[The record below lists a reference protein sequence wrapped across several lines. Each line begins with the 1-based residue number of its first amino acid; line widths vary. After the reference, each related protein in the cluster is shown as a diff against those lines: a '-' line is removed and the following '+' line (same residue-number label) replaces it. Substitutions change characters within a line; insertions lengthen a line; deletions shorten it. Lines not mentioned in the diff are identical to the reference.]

1 MIQIRYNIYET
12 NSSSVHALVIPND
25 NPIVIPKTVRL
36 RGGEYGWEDAEYWD
50 TLNYLYE
57 ACRYHPTEKQK
68 LLNFLNRLDI
78 EIEEDTK
85 NVEWNYVDHCNCIPF
100 EELFGDEN
108 LLTKFLFGVNSYVK
122 TGNDNNDDIIYPE
135 ETPDVTILW
144 KDN

>member
-1 MIQIRYNIYET
+1 M
-12 NSSSVHALVIPND
+12 
-25 NPIVIPKTVRL
+25 
-36 RGGEYGWEDAEYWD
+36 
-50 TLNYLYE
+50 
-57 ACRYHPTEKQK
+57 
-68 LLNFLNRLDI
+68 DI

-85 NVEWNYVDHCNCIPF
+85 NVEWHHVDHCKCIPF